1 MRLSEFFIDTLR
13 EVPTD
18 ADVISQKLMM
28 RSSMIRKLAA
38 GIYTYLPLGL
48 RVIKKVEA
56 IVRNHMNSAGAIE
69 LLMPAVQPSELWI
82 ESGRWGYYGKEL
94 LRLKDRHNRDFCIGP
109 THEEVIT
116 DIVRN
121 AIRSYKQMP
130 KTFYQIQ
137 TKFRD
142 EVRPRFGL
150 MRSREFIMKDAYS
163 FDLTDADAEL
173 SYKKMYNAYNDI
185 FRACGLAYKIVD
197 ADSGAIGGSFSH
209 EFMVTADTGE
219 DQIISCNK
227 CDYSANIEK
236 AVVVYEQRDRDV
248 QQEKLELK
256 KVSTPATH
264 TVEEVAKFL
273 DIDINCVVKS
283 MIVRAD
289 DKFYITLIRG
299 DHELNIAKF
308 KNYIGAVTCELA
320 TSKEVVAIT
329 SGAVGFSGPIGIG
342 QDIPIYADNAIKDIV
357 NIVVGANEQDFHYIN
372 ANANDDFKVE
382 SFADLRDAIEGDICS
397 VCGGRYHTIR
407 GIEVGHIFKLG
418 TKYSDVLKAK
428 YLDKNGKSNAI
439 VMGCYGVGIG
449 RTVAAAIEQNH
460 DDKGIIFPKA
470 IAPFEVVIIPASN
483 DHEDVA
489 KISEDIYSKL
499 IDRNVDVLIDDRS
512 ERLGV
517 KLNDAELIGYPIYIT
532 IGKRSLEESSI
543 ELTIRETLEK
553 KSIPL
558 DNVIDSIV
566 SILDQAK

>member
-1 MRLSEFFIDTLR
+1 MRLSDFFIDTLR
-13 EVPTD
+13 EVPAD

-28 RSSMIRKLAA
+28 RASMIRKLAS

-48 RVIKKVEA
+48 RVIRKVEA

-69 LLMPAVQPSELWI
+69 LLMPAIQPSELWI
-82 ESGRWGYYGKEL
+82 ESKRWDYYGKEL
-94 LRLKDRHNRDFCIGP
+94 LRIKDRHNRDFCVGP

-121 AIRSYKQMP
+121 SIKSYKQMP
-130 KTFYQIQ
+130 KNFYQIQ

-163 FDLTDADAEL
+163 FDLTDAAAEL

-185 FRACGLAYKIVD
+185 FKACGLAYKVVD
-197 ADSGAIGGSFSH
+197 ADSGSIGGSFSH

-219 DQIISCNK
+219 DQIISCNS

-236 AVVVYEQRDRDV
+236 AVVISD
-248 QQEKLELK
+248 QQDMQKGMIKEKLE
-256 KVSTPATH
+256 KVSTPNAH
-264 TVEEVAKFL
+264 TVAEVAKFL
-273 DIDINCVVKS
+273 NLEINRIVKSMVVKS
-283 MIVRAD
+283 D
-289 DKFYITLIRG
+289 NKFYIILIRG
-299 DHELNIAKF
+299 DHELNITKF
-308 KNYIGAVTCELA
+308 KNYIGATTCDLA
-320 TSKEVVAIT
+320 TSKEIVSIT
-329 SGAVGFSGPIGIG
+329 SGAVGFSGPIGISE
-342 QDIPIYADNAIKDIV
+342 DIPIYADNSIKNAI

-372 ANANDDFKVE
+372 ANIDDDFKVKN
-382 SFADLRDAIEGDICS
+382 FADFRDALEGDICP
-397 VCGGRYHTIR
+397 VCGGRYIAIR

-418 TKYSDVLKAK
+418 TKYSDALKAK
-428 YLDKNGKSNAI
+428 YLDHNGKSNSI
-439 VMGCYGVGIG
+439 VMGCYGIGIG

-483 DHEDVA
+483 DNEDIVRV
-489 KISEDIYSKL
+489 SEDIYSRLVDKS
-499 IDRNVDVLIDDRS
+499 VDVLIDDRPD
-512 ERLGV
+512 RLGV

-532 IGKRSLEESSI
+532 IGKRSLEDNSI
-543 ELTIRETLEK
+543 EVTIRETLEK

-558 DNVIDSIV
+558 DIAIDSIM
-566 SILDQAK
+566 SILDQVK